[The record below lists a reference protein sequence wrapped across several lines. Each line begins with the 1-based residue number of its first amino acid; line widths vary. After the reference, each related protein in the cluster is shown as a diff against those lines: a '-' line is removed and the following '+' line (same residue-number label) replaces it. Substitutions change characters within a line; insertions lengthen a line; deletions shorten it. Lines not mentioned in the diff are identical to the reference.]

1 MSEETK
7 VVGINIRREATS
19 SSDKLGILPRGARVE
34 VGERSPN
41 GKWARIAKLL
51 EGAIAPAVKDGAV
64 DPGAGTGWIFLA
76 ELDAEPGDPKAF
88 DSIVVLEK
96 PAPIAAGTLIGY
108 IGEYQQYYDAQPT
121 AKRGWRPLLHLE
133 VFGGEDVPTFIAD
146 SRRYAATLPEGGGSL
161 FVVDVGAKMVYPSK
175 PQLTLGAGE
184 HVVEAPGS
192 SKEGRWAQVT
202 RVRLELREREALGAF
217 NAQTQA
223 YAKGGVWTGWF
234 VGAQD
239 TDRTRNEAEAKKK
252 KYTRREV
259 KVPFGEP
266 LWVERAKWRDG
277 AQQEQ
282 LAQPLPAWS
291 AFPLQTK
298 NASEPAVG
306 LARVLSKEELE
317 SVPGVD
323 RATAPDGTRWWRL
336 NARTADLQ
344 ATHNMIWAGWV
355 CEKGMDKVSWQSPW
369 AWPGFEVVEEGGIEP
384 MDMMST
390 VLHRLG
396 QAKPGEGVD
405 FKARADKVDKSKL
418 VRKLYEIIDRNNN
431 GVFDATEV
439 RKANE
444 LPLLAEALSRLIA
457 GYETEWGGD
466 MAKWNALDPLM
477 LDGKTEW
484 QAEKIRIDK
493 LRWWPQVA
501 AKVKGFPAKPLAFH
515 FHPVGLVANFLNV
528 ARSGG
533 MDELIRRIGDIIAHG
548 EGGYEAYNSGTKGVK
563 RGKVGHSFPNPP
575 AGTVTSK
582 TINQILATDPLSG
595 TDKDRMFA
603 TGKYQTTLETLRLA
617 KTAMKL
623 SGNERYDAAMQ
634 ERVFREYLIYKAGG
648 GALARFVFDG
658 KGTLEDAQYAAAQEW
673 ASIAAPNGRA
683 ITSTV
688 KKNADGTKTIV
699 KRTSDGTLSYYES
712 AANHANKTSTS
723 NLRAILKEISQT
735 R

>member
-1 MSEETK
+1 MSEEGK

-19 SSDKLGILPRGARVE
+19 NSDKLGILPRGARVE

-41 GKWARIAKLL
+41 GKWAKIAKLL
-51 EGAIAPAVKDGAV
+51 EGEIAPAIKDGAV
-64 DPGAGTGWIFLA
+64 DPAASAGWIFLA
-76 ELDAEPGDPKAF
+76 ELDPEPGDPLAF

-108 IGEYQQYYDAQPT
+108 IGEYQQFYDAQPV

-133 VFGGEDVPTFIAD
+133 VFGGDDVPKFIED
-146 SRRYAATLPEGGGSL
+146 SRRYAATLPAGSGSL

-184 HVVEAPGS
+184 RVVEAAGS
-192 SKEGRWAQVT
+192 AKEGRWAKVT
-202 RVRLELREREALGAF
+202 RVKLELREREALGAY
-217 NAQTQA
+217 NGQTKT
-223 YAKGGVWTGWF
+223 YAKGGAWTGWF
-234 VGAQD
+234 VGAKD
-239 TDRTRNEAEAKKK
+239 TDRTRNEAEAKSK

-259 KVPFGEP
+259 QVPMGEP
-266 LWVERAKWRDG
+266 LWVERAKWREG
-277 AQQEQ
+277 TQQEH
-282 LAQPLPAWS
+282 LAKQLPAWS
-291 AFPLQTK
+291 AFPLELK
-298 NASEPAVG
+298 NAQAPTVG
-306 LARVLSKEELE
+306 IARVLSKEELE

-323 RATAPDGTRWWRL
+323 QATGPDGTRWWRL
-336 NARTADLQ
+336 NARTSSTE
-344 ATHNMIWAGWV
+344 ATGNMIATGWV
-355 CEKGMDKVSWQSPW
+355 CEKGLDKVSWQSPW

-384 MDMMST
+384 MDMLASM
-390 VLHRLG
+390 LHRLG

-405 FKARADKVDKSKL
+405 FKARADKVDNSKL
-418 VRKLYEIIDRNNN
+418 VRKLYEIIDQNRN
-431 GVFDATEV
+431 GVFDATEL
-439 RKANE
+439 RKVNE
-444 LPLLAEALSRLIA
+444 LPLMAESLSRLIA

-466 MAKWNALDPLM
+466 MAKWNALDPIM

-501 AKVKGFPAKPLAFH
+501 TKVKGFPAKPLAFH
-515 FHPVGLVANFLNV
+515 FHPVGLIANFLNV
-528 ARSGG
+528 ARGG
-533 MDELIRRIGDIIAHG
+533 GLDDLVRRIGDIIAHG
-548 EGGYEAYNSGTKGVK
+548 EGDYESYNSGTKGVK
-563 RGKVGHSFPNPP
+563 KGKVGHSFPHPP

-582 TINQILATDPLSG
+582 TINQILATDALSG

-603 TGKYQTTLETLRLA
+603 TGKYQTTLDTLRLA

-648 GALARFVFDG
+648 GALARFVLDG
-658 KGTLEDAQYAAAQEW
+658 KGTFEDAQYAAAQEW

-688 KKNADGTKTIV
+688 KTDEKGKKTIV

-712 AANHANKTSTS
+712 AANHANQKSTS
-723 NLRAILKEISQT
+723 NLRAILKEISQL